1 MSKLL
6 PTPEAENAPITLRR
20 RRAHSADMDITPMI
34 DIVFLLLIFFLVCS
48 TLGKDA
54 SVQLPKAE
62 YGVAVNPRTS
72 TVLTVAGFKQDS
84 TVFLGD
90 GTAGRELSA
99 DKELQESEIIQAI
112 ELGLREGKTDVVIRA
127 DRRLHHGEV
136 VRVEAIAASVP
147 GISLF
152 VVTSDK

>member
-1 MSKLL
+1 MQPSV
-6 PTPEAENAPITLRR
+6 ENDNAPVSLRR
-20 RRAHSADMDITPMI
+20 RSAHEADMDITPMI

-48 TLGKDA
+48 TLGKDT
-54 SVQLPKAE
+54 SVQLPPAQ

-72 TVLTVAGFKQDS
+72 TVFTVAGFKQDA

-90 GTAGRELSA
+90 GMTGRTLST
-99 DKELQESEIIQAI
+99 DKEMQEAEIIQAV
-112 ELGLREGKTDVVIRA
+112 EQGLKEGKTDVVIRA

-152 VVTSDK
+152 VVTKD